1 MTELSGEKNRRH
13 PDYRGERAVRKG
25 ERAMKKTCAVIL
37 AAAVAFASMAGCGK
51 KSEETEAAGTQ
62 VLEETMRLKE
72 TAGAAETT
80 QEAETKEEETV
91 QPAPAENAEENAV
104 VIRLGGLKGP
114 TSMGMV
120 KLLDDAENGRS
131 KSTVEFTMAVSGD
144 ELAPKLLKGDLD
156 VAAVPANL
164 ASVLYHNSDG
174 AVQFVAVNT
183 LGVLSIVETGGEDVQ
198 SVADLKGQTIYAT
211 GKGTTPEYALRYL
224 LSENGVDPDR
234 DVTIEW
240 MNEPTETVAK
250 MAQAEHAVAMLPQP
264 FVTVAGGQLSNFR
277 IALDLTEEWERLENG
292 SRLITAGLVV
302 RKEFAEAHPEALK
315 TFLEEY
321 KASADYLN
329 ENLAEGAALVEKYDI
344 VKAAVA
350 EKAIPGCNVT
360 YLDGEGMK
368 TAMEGYLQVLY
379 DANPKAVGG
388 SLPDDGFYLVLP

>member
-1 MTELSGEKNRRH
+1 
-13 PDYRGERAVRKG
+13 
-25 ERAMKKTCAVIL
+25 MKKTCAVIL

-198 SVADLKGQTIYAT
+198 SVADLK
-211 GKGTTPEYALRYL
+211 
-224 LSENGVDPDR
+224 
-234 DVTIEW
+234 
-240 MNEPTETVAK
+240 
-250 MAQAEHAVAMLPQP
+250 
-264 FVTVAGGQLSNFR
+264 
-277 IALDLTEEWERLENG
+277 
-292 SRLITAGLVV
+292 
-302 RKEFAEAHPEALK
+302 
-315 TFLEEY
+315 
-321 KASADYLN
+321 
-329 ENLAEGAALVEKYDI
+329 
-344 VKAAVA
+344 
-350 EKAIPGCNVT
+350 
-360 YLDGEGMK
+360 
-368 TAMEGYLQVLY
+368 LQVAL
-379 DANPKAVGG
+379 
-388 SLPDDGFYLVLP
+388 